1 MQAPADDA
9 WGHWFPFVQHNPV
22 LGDKKSWRD
31 RAELLR
37 RLERDGIIVAK
48 GKMTVEEKGRAASGG
63 LERRANERW
72 EHRHLLLSNAR
83 LFYRHPGRAGVRRA
97 GRGHGWLAE
106 AARDRLQ
113 RQQDLGQVRRQEP
126 AHEQDHPG
134 HDEHGTRLLL
144 QVRSFFCLVFLLQR
158 RWDIYAPACRG

>member
-48 GKMTVEEKGRAASGG
+48 GKKTLHTGKRRRKGQG
-63 LERRANERW
+63 LK
-72 EHRHLLLSNAR
+72 
-83 LFYRHPGRAGVRRA
+83 P
-97 GRGHGWLAE
+97 
-106 AARDRLQ
+106 
-113 RQQDLGQVRRQEP
+113 
-126 AHEQDHPG
+126 
-134 HDEHGTRLLL
+134 
-144 QVRSFFCLVFLLQR
+144 
-158 RWDIYAPACRG
+158 

>member
-48 GKMTVEEKGRAASGG
+48 GMTTGGEERARRKGGGTESKGGEGNAASCSC
-63 LERRANERW
+63 LMLVLSS
-72 EHRHLLLSNAR
+72 HR
-83 LFYRHPGRAGVRRA
+83 YPGRAGVRRA
-97 GRGHGWLAE
+97 G
-106 AARDRLQ
+106 
-113 RQQDLGQVRRQEP
+113 
-126 AHEQDHPG
+126 
-134 HDEHGTRLLL
+134 
-144 QVRSFFCLVFLLQR
+144 
-158 RWDIYAPACRG
+158 

>member
-48 GKMTVEEKGRAASGG
+48 GKKKIGWEKGRVAMEG
-63 LERRANERW
+63 LERE
-72 EHRHLLLSNAR
+72 SK
-83 LFYRHPGRAGVRRA
+83 
-97 GRGHGWLAE
+97 RGEGNTAF
-106 AARDRLQ
+106 
-113 RQQDLGQVRRQEP
+113 V
-126 AHEQDHPG
+126 
-134 HDEHGTRLLL
+134 
-144 QVRSFFCLVFLLQR
+144 
-158 RWDIYAPACRG
+158 